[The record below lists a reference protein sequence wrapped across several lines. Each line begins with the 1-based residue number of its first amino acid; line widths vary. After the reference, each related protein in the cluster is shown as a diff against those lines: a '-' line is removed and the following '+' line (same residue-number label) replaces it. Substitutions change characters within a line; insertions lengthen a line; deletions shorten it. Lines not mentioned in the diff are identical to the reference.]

1 MKNLSRGGAVVL
13 WSLMLL
19 AVSGCGGPQDT
30 IKELQNE
37 VSAYA
42 AAPSDEAAAEID
54 GMFTRLDGQIGQLRE
69 SGDAAGADALAKQ
82 RDALQAQYVAAQM
95 TASLLRAKDAA
106 AGIGEAFRK
115 AGEAFGQ
122 AIKGDSGEAQ

>member
-42 AAPSDEAAAEID
+42 AAPSDEAAA
-54 GMFTRLDGQIGQLRE
+54 
-69 SGDAAGADALAKQ
+69 
-82 RDALQAQYVAAQM
+82 
-95 TASLLRAKDAA
+95 
-106 AGIGEAFRK
+106 
-115 AGEAFGQ
+115 
-122 AIKGDSGEAQ
+122 

>member
-1 MKNLSRGGAVVL
+1 
-13 WSLMLL
+13 
-19 AVSGCGGPQDT
+19 
-30 IKELQNE
+30 
-37 VSAYA
+37 
-42 AAPSDEAAAEID
+42 
-54 GMFTRLDGQIGQLRE
+54 MFTRLDGQIGQLRE